1 MTIFP
6 TRPTRSARRRIALT
20 LLVVLAVLGC
30 SAYAVY
36 AAGGKADFSLSGSPS
51 SQTINRGQA
60 TTYTVTVS
68 RVNGFTGAVSLGV
81 SGLPTGS
88 TASWKLSDGT
98 TSNVV
103 PSSLNSATLTVQT
116 ANASPTGTFT
126 PTITGTS
133 GNLTHSTTVTLVLK
147 SPSDPNFTVAA
158 SPSSQSVVQGDQT
171 SYTVTVTRSNGFSGS
186 VSLGVS
192 GLPSGTAASWS
203 PSSTLPNGSTSTTL
217 NVQTTSNASTGTYPL
232 TITGSG
238 SINGSTVQRT
248 ASAALTVQEAQS
260 FRLSGDLGT
269 RLSPGVKAPLNMTL
283 NNPYTFSLNVTNLAV
298 VVEEATSKTGCS
310 GTKNFNVTQF
320 SGTYPITI
328 PPGSSTLSAVVA
340 NSARWPQ
347 VQMLD
352 LSTNQDACKNATL
365 HLDYSGSAT
374 K

>member
-1 MTIFP
+1 MRNPF
-6 TRPTRSARRRIALT
+6 TRSARRARRRIVLT
-20 LLVVLAVLGC
+20 FLGVLVLLGG

-36 AAGGKADFSLSGSPS
+36 AAGGKADFSLSASPS

-60 TTYTVTVS
+60 TTYSVTVS
-68 RVNGFTGAVSLGV
+68 RVNGFTGAVTLGV
-81 SGLPTGS
+81 TALPTGS

-98 TSNVV
+98 TSNVI

-116 ANASPTGTFT
+116 ANTSPTGTFT

-133 GNLTHSTTVTLVLK
+133 GNLSHSTTVTLVLK
-147 SPSDPNFTVAA
+147 SGSDPNFTVAT

-186 VSLGVS
+186 VILGVT
-192 GLPSGTAASWS
+192 GLPSGAAASWS
-203 PSSTLPNGSTSTTL
+203 PSSTIPTGSTSATL
-217 NVQTTSNASTGTYPL
+217 NIQTTSSTSTGTYTL

-238 SINGSTVQRT
+238 TINGSTVQRM
-248 ASAALTVQEAQS
+248 ASATLAVQQAQS

-269 RLSPGVKAPLNMTL
+269 KLSPGVKVPLNMTL
-283 NNPYTFSLNVTNLAV
+283 NNPYSFNLQVTNLAV
-298 VVEEATSKTGCS
+298 VVEEATSNSGCS
-310 GTKNFNVTQF
+310 GSKNFKVTQF

-328 PPGSSTLSAVVA
+328 APGSSTLSAAVA
-340 NSARWPQ
+340 NSAQWPQ

-352 LSTNQDACKNATL
+352 LSTNQDVCKNATL